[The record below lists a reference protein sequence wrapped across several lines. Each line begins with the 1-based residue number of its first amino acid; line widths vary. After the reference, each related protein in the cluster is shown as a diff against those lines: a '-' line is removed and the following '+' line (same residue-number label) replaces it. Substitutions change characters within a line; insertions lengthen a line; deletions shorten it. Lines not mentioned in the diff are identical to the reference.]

1 MSLPWLLNTAWM
13 FSCAR
18 EARAFASATRH
29 VAATQAEV
37 LASILRQNRD
47 AEFGRAHHFHGIDGP
62 HAYQQ
67 RVPLSR
73 YEDYAQAIHR
83 IAEGENHVLTRA
95 RVELL
100 EPTSGTTGGE
110 KLIPATAPLCR
121 QFQRAVAAWVAD
133 LFHHRPGLRRGRGY
147 WSISPAFG
155 SPRRT
160 AAGIPIGFEN
170 DADYLGAGGR
180 WLLKR
185 LMAVPANVARVVDID
200 EFRYHTLWHL
210 LRAPGLTLMSVWS
223 PTFLPTLLAPLEAW
237 SDRLGFDLERCGE
250 TTRAAELRRIF
261 RVPSSTA
268 EKLRRIWPRLALI
281 SCWADAGSARYL
293 GQLRELFPEVE
304 IQPKGLLATEGC
316 VSFPLTGRPA
326 PVLAVRSHFFEF
338 QEIDAPERLRLGHEL
353 ERGGRYR
360 VVLTTAGGLY
370 RYELRDEVEILGF
383 ENQCPLLR
391 FLGRSDGG
399 CDLVGEKLS
408 ERHVQA
414 VLERLLEG
422 HRRCRP
428 APIAQAGCP
437 VDAGR
442 YPLFPFAILVPV
454 DDRPPRYRLFVQFAS
469 LDSDPAAALAMASGL
484 ESGLCENPH
493 YAYARRF
500 GQLAP
505 AEIVVLDPHGE
516 SAWELYQHE
525 CLSRGARLGSVKP
538 RALDAW
544 AGWSAVFAPLHCRM
558 DLRIRPRTWTDSEVQ
573 PRGK

>member
-18 EARAFASATRH
+18 EARAFASATRQ

-47 AEFGRAHHFHGIDGP
+47 TEFGRAHHFHGIDGP

-147 WSISPAFG
+147 WSISPVFG

-170 DADYLGAGGR
+170 DADYLGAGGAGCSSGSWR
-180 WLLKR
+180 FPRALPELSTSTSS
-185 LMAVPANVARVVDID
+185 ATAR
-200 EFRYHTLWHL
+200 FGTCF
-210 LRAPGLTLMSVWS
+210 APELTLMSVWS

-261 RVPSSTA
+261 RVPSSSA
-268 EKLRRIWPRLALI
+268 ENLRRIWPRLALI

-353 ERGGRYR
+353 ERGGSVPRGPHHGR
-360 VVLTTAGGLY
+360 RTLP
-370 RYELRDEVEILGF
+370 LRT
-383 ENQCPLLR
+383 
-391 FLGRSDGG
+391 
-399 CDLVGEKLS
+399 
-408 ERHVQA
+408 
-414 VLERLLEG
+414 
-422 HRRCRP
+422 
-428 APIAQAGCP
+428 
-437 VDAGR
+437 
-442 YPLFPFAILVPV
+442 
-454 DDRPPRYRLFVQFAS
+454 
-469 LDSDPAAALAMASGL
+469 
-484 ESGLCENPH
+484 
-493 YAYARRF
+493 ARR
-500 GQLAP
+500 G
-505 AEIVVLDPHGE
+505 
-516 SAWELYQHE
+516 
-525 CLSRGARLGSVKP
+525 
-538 RALDAW
+538 
-544 AGWSAVFAPLHCRM
+544 
-558 DLRIRPRTWTDSEVQ
+558 
-573 PRGK
+573 